1 MGTNKN
7 PLGLTD
13 VILRDAHQS
22 LLATRMRT
30 EDMLPIAEKL
40 DEVGFWSIESWGGA
54 TFDACIRY
62 LGEDP
67 WERIRKF
74 KKAMPKTPQQMLLRG
89 QTILGYRH
97 YADDLVFKFVERAAV
112 SGVDVFRVFDAM
124 NDMRNL
130 ETAIKAVQQSEKHA
144 QGTMSYTISPVYTID
159 SWLDMAKAIEE
170 MGADSLCIKDM
181 AGLLKPY
188 VAFEL
193 SLIHI

>member
-22 LLATRMRT
+22 LLATLMRT

-67 WERIRKF
+67 WERIRMF
-74 KKAMPKTPQQMLLRG
+74 KKAMPKR
-89 QTILGYRH
+89 
-97 YADDLVFKFVERAAV
+97 
-112 SGVDVFRVFDAM
+112 
-124 NDMRNL
+124 L
-130 ETAIKAVQQSEKHA
+130 E
-144 QGTMSYTISPVYTID
+144 
-159 SWLDMAKAIEE
+159 
-170 MGADSLCIKDM
+170 
-181 AGLLKPY
+181 
-188 VAFEL
+188 
-193 SLIHI
+193 